1 MLKLGAVNINFRRTF
16 FRCVGYVFC
25 AIMLILCV
33 ILIIAAA
40 GFGSREVV
48 NVFGYNIY
56 IVQAEGFDKAPKGSA
71 VIVKKASAF
80 GIESGKL
87 ILYEKGGEGEQYAL
101 GYVREPHVDDGVYYL
116 TVTDNVS
123 TLEVPEVRL
132 VGVADYSS
140 VFVGSVIGFIKTPFG
155 IFCIAVMPCLAL
167 ILYDIIRAAAS
178 RLPEPEVEPQI
189 KNYREEVVSQKNISV
204 KGDGKAAYSKANG
217 GGSAAEADDV
227 LFNYS
232 PKKQSARQGERPIIP
247 LTDRGSDHSDSSRGN
262 AKSTDVSRTGMPR
275 TSNTDDSRETAKKRI
290 NPGALPSDI
299 PKTPDTVGMSRYI
312 SNSQGSGLASDKT
325 AELPDIRKSRDL
337 GDAFF
342 AQTTSTSAVIPKDGV
357 SSANAAGPAGSLK
370 KPGTSRTSGFVG
382 GEDDDLPRASAGT
395 SRGAPQIGRQA
406 PKRADRDADDER
418 DDVIA
423 PHRVSGRRSA
433 QILASK
439 RVEDLISDDD
449 DFRGKN
455 RSNDSVVDDII
466 SGINNHDNS

>member
-1 MLKLGAVNINFRRTF
+1 
-16 FRCVGYVFC
+16 
-25 AIMLILCV
+25 MLILCV

-40 GFGSREVV
+40 GFGSRQVV

-71 VIVKKASAF
+71 IIVKKASAF

-101 GYVREPHVDDGVYYL
+101 GYVKEPHVEDGVYYL

-167 ILYDIIRAAAS
+167 ILYDIIRAVAS

-189 KNYREEVVSQKNISV
+189 KNYREEVVTQKNISV
-204 KGDGKAAYSKANG
+204 KGDGKAAYSKTSG
-217 GGSAAEADDV
+217 GGSAADADDV

-232 PKKQSARQGERPIIP
+232 PKKQSARQADRPIIP
-247 LTDRGSDHSDSSRGN
+247 LTNRGSGNSDSSRGN
-262 AKSTDVSRTGMPR
+262 AKSADVFPAGMPR
-275 TSNTDDSRETAKKRI
+275 TSNTDDSRDIAKKRV
-290 NPGALPSDI
+290 NPGVLPSDM
-299 PKTPDTVGMSRYI
+299 PKTPDAVGVSRYI
-312 SNSQGSGLASDKT
+312 SNSQASGSASDKT
-325 AELPDIRKSRDL
+325 AELPDIRKSRDP

-357 SSANAAGPAGSLK
+357 SSANAAGSLK
-370 KPGTSRTSGFVG
+370 KQGTSRTRGSVG
-382 GEDDDLPRASAGT
+382 TGDDDLPRASAGV
-395 SRGAPQIGRQA
+395 SRGAPQIGRQVS
-406 PKRADRDADDER
+406 KRTDRDADDER
-418 DDVIA
+418 DDIIA
-423 PHRVSGRRSA
+423 PHRTSGRRSA

-449 DFRGKN
+449 DVRGKN